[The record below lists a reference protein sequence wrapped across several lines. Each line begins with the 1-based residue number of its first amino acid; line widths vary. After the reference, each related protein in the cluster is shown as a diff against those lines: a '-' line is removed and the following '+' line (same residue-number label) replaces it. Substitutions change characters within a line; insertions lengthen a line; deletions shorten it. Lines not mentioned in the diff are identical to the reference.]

1 MKNPDVM
8 SGFFRFIYSAFLK
21 TLVDGIF
28 APKKKFQKNLLFFL
42 LFVENDYFCKKLST
56 YSLKECQKFRFLR
69 LFVTK

>member
-8 SGFFRFIYSAFLK
+8 SGFFRFVHSAFLR

-28 APKKKFQKNLLFFL
+28 APQKKIQKNLLFFL

-56 YSLKECQKFRFLR
+56 YSLKEYQKFKFLT